1 MTVSRYD
8 SVFEAPDAAEFRLA
22 FQPVVEV
29 ECSAVR
35 IWQALVQDARGQSF
49 EHLLGTR
56 PLAERSALLRR
67 RTLAVIR
74 AAVDSGLLQTDA
86 KLAVPLHAA
95 SGSAD
100 ETATDL
106 LQAAM
111 AHGIPVPRL
120 VAEISADECGHV
132 GAAIA
137 LADACAARGIAVA
150 LDGFTAGPV
159 GIKLLGGCRP
169 VYLRLA
175 PALVHNLRTSPSRV
189 HMMASVL
196 RLCRSMNVRV
206 IAPEI
211 RFAAEAAELYG
222 EGIALMQGEWIAPAR
237 VVSLHPLA
245 HAERVHAPRREPRP
259 GIAGLVRAEV
269 AATHRRLAHHI
280 RTAPITI
287 APAAR

>member
-1 MTVSRYD
+1 MTASRYD
-8 SVFEAPDAAEFRLA
+8 NVFEMSDPAEFRLA

-56 PLAERSALLRR
+56 PIAERSALLRR
-67 RTLAVIR
+67 RTLAVIS
-74 AAVDSGLLQTDA
+74 AAVDAGLLQTEA
-86 KLAVPLHAA
+86 QLAVPVHAT
-95 SGSAD
+95 SGGAD

-106 LQAAM
+106 LQTAM
-111 AHGIPVPRL
+111 AHGVPVARL
-120 VAEISADECGHV
+120 VAEINADECGHV
-132 GAAIA
+132 GAALA
-137 LADACAARGIAVA
+137 LAQACAARGIAVA

-175 PALVHNLRTSPSRV
+175 PALVHNLRTSASRV
-189 HMMASVL
+189 HMMASIL

-206 IAPEI
+206 IAPGI

-245 HAERVHAPRREPRP
+245 HADRIHAPRREPRP
-259 GIAGLVRAEV
+259 GLAGLTRSDV
-269 AATHRRLAHHI
+269 AATHRRLAHHV
-280 RTAPITI
+280 RTVPVTVAP
-287 APAAR
+287 PH

>member
-1 MTVSRYD
+1 MTVSRHD
-8 SVFEAPDAAEFRLA
+8 NVFDLPETAEFRLA

-29 ECSAVR
+29 HCNAVR

-56 PLAERSALLRR
+56 PLAERGALLRR
-67 RTLAVIR
+67 RTRAVIR
-74 AAVDSGLLQTDA
+74 AAVDTGLLQTDA
-86 KLAVPLHAA
+86 QLAVPVHAT

-106 LQAAM
+106 LQTAI
-111 AHGIPVPRL
+111 AHGIPVARL
-120 VAEISADECGHV
+120 VAEINADEAGHV
-132 GAAIA
+132 DAAVA

-175 PALVHNLRTSPSRV
+175 PALVHNLCTSASRV
-189 HMMASVL
+189 HMVASVL

-206 IAPEI
+206 IAPGI

-237 VVSLHPLA
+237 VVALQPQT
-245 HAERVHAPRREPRP
+245 ERIHAPRREPRP
-259 GIAGLVRAEV
+259 GLAGLTRIEV
-269 AATHRRLAHHI
+269 AATHRRLAHHV
-280 RTAPITI
+280 RSAGITI
-287 APAAR
+287 APSAY